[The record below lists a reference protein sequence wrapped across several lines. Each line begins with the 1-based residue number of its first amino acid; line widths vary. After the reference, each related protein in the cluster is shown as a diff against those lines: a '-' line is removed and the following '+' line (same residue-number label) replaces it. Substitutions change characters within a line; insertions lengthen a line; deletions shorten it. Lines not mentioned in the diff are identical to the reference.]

1 MRYLVAIGLSVALW
15 SIACTRGPKGL
26 SRGTYAAIEKGLPPL
41 ERAYEYRD
49 ANATAFE
56 PRMLNAEHALDEV
69 LAAGSKNAND
79 ASAWLIF
86 RLVSN
91 GNSSGYRSSA
101 GLSTSERSIFS
112 PSFMPSTSSL
122 ARSGCGIIPRTL
134 RPSLQMPAMFSSD
147 PLGFASS
154 VSSPCGVA

>member
-86 RLVSN
+86 R
-91 GNSSGYRSSA
+91 
-101 GLSTSERSIFS
+101 
-112 PSFMPSTSSL
+112 
-122 ARSGCGIIPRTL
+122 
-134 RPSLQMPAMFSSD
+134 
-147 PLGFASS
+147 SS
-154 VSSPCGVA
+154 VGLLKIYRQNLESLIDAQDEHGAEFKKVRVDRLKLRAETSDQTAKDIALLKGYLY